1 MSIYDYK
8 ELKERALSPSATQE
22 DINALGEWF
31 KRYGARYWNGEVYD
45 IENGISIRPIYEP
58 EETDDDGEVLSW
70 VTVGYELH
78 R

>member
-31 KRYGARYWNGEVYD
+31 ERYGDRYWNGEVYD
-45 IENGISIRPIYEP
+45 IENGISIRPISAPYEI
-58 EETDDDGEVLSW
+58 DDDGEAISW
-70 VTVGYELH
+70 ETVGYELN